1 MNAVNNMYKIVQSYL
16 IDKTRPEKF
25 KRDYKFS
32 DEIKMVTL
40 LFIIASNIIMPET
53 GAITFFCFKV

>member
-1 MNAVNNMYKIVQSYL
+1 MGCINRDMNAVNNMYKIVQSYL

-32 DEIKMVTL
+32 DEIKNGNP
-40 LFIIASNIIMPET
+40 IIHNSVKYHYA
-53 GAITFFCFKV
+53 

>member
-1 MNAVNNMYKIVQSYL
+1 MGCINRDMNAVNNMYKIVQSYL

-32 DEIKMVTL
+32 DKIKNDNP
-40 LFIIASNIIMPET
+40 IIHNSVKYHYA
-53 GAITFFCFKV
+53 